1 MPFTVSI
8 PDDKV
13 ERLRQLVEATD
24 IGPATYES
32 LQSDRRYGITTE
44 WLSTAKE
51 QWKHFDWRASEKDIN
66 SFPNFKLQLEHAG
79 TQFDVHFV
87 AIFSE
92 LETAV
97 PALMLHGWPG
107 SFLEFLEIL
116 SLLTNKYTPAT
127 LPYHI
132 VVPSLPGYAFS
143 SPPSLDRDFRIEDV
157 AQILDSLM
165 IKLGFGNGYVVQGG
179 DVGSKVARVLGGTCP
194 RAKAVHLNF
203 GIMPDPEN
211 ISPFEYSELEREGL
225 VRAKEFERTG
235 SAYALEHATRPSTIG
250 LALSTNPLA
259 LLAWIG
265 EKFLDWTDKDPPLE
279 KILESVSLYWLTNCF
294 ATSIYPYRQLFT
306 PGNIGAH
313 ENPIWHINKPLGFS
327 WFPLEIAPVP
337 RAWIAS
343 TGDLVWFRQHAM
355 GGHFAALEHPDVLL
369 KDFEDFI
376 AQVWSP

>member
-8 PDDKV
+8 PDDKL